1 MPKAATTAKPRQ
13 AQMNTRIDARLKEAG
28 DAVLA
33 RLGYTPSQ
41 AVRGLW
47 MFAVAHQDDAA
58 TIRQVIEPHTAQALS
73 DEAAG
78 RIAATE
84 KLRALYQQTAGE
96 LHIPQGTNDALPTWS
111 DLRGAWYEERL
122 DQEE

>member
-1 MPKAATTAKPRQ
+1 
-13 AQMNTRIDARLKEAG
+13 MNTRIDASLKEAG

-47 MFAVAHQDDAA
+47 MFAVAHQDDATA
-58 TIRQVIEPHTAQALS
+58 IRQVIEPYAAQTLS

-84 KLRALYQQTAGE
+84 KLRALYQQTAGK
-96 LHIPQGTNDALPTWS
+96 LHIPHGTNSALPTWS
-111 DLRGAWYEERL
+111 DLRDAWYEERL
-122 DQEE
+122 EGEE

>member
-1 MPKAATTAKPRQ
+1 MPAATTTKPRQ
-13 AQMNTRIDARLKEAG
+13 AQMNTRIDESLKEMG

-47 MFAVAHQDDAA
+47 MFAVAHQDDTAA
-58 TIRQVIEPHTAQALS
+58 IRRVIDPHAAQALS

-96 LHIPQGTNDALPTWS
+96 LCIPHGTNNALPSWS
-111 DLRGAWYEERL
+111 DLRDAWYEERL